1 MGSLEAGMQLVYE
14 RESCNIT
21 LHRDLSGP
29 SQRAIVFPPS
39 QPSSLFSLGKLLHF
53 SFLSLWN
60 GHGVGDTGTQNTETE
75 PHLSLSTLPKG
86 VWKPR
91 QGADFGDDVSLF
103 LPLPSC
109 SLKFF
114 LPSLELRFRDGIS
127 HPRERIN
134 ICGEVEVKQWC
145 RERQEGI
152 TRSSSR

>member
-39 QPSSLFSLGKLLHF
+39 QPSSLSLGKTLHF
-53 SFLSLWN
+53 SFFSSWN

-91 QGADFGDDVSLF
+91 QGADFGDDVSPLSPTSF
-103 LPLPSC
+103 LLSEVL
-109 SLKFF
+109 S
-114 LPSLELRFRDGIS
+114 SLELRFRDGIS

-145 RERQEGI
+145 RERREGI